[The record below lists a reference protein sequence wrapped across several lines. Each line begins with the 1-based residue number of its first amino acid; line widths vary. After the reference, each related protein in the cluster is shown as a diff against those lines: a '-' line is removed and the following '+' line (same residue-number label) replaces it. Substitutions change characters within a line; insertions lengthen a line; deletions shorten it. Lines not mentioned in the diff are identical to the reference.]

1 MLRGVVWAVC
11 CMVLYGCMLIQRC
24 MVLYVAVWLYGARRE
39 AGQGVAPVWSEIQLN
54 TAKYSRIPYSRPYS
68 KLGLYAHTAASRGVR
83 RRYTAHSEHTEKTG
97 GGLEPS
103 AANPDYWDLVP
114 YSENN
119 RSISDPGCLPANV
132 KAAHSSNFCATSRPS
147 APCLSTHERQRLRIA
162 RAIELPRKN

>member
-1 MLRGVVWAVC
+1 MG
-11 CMVLYGCMLIQRC
+11 CMVYG
-24 MVLYVAVWLYGARRE
+24 AVWLYAHTALYGAVCRCM
-39 AGQGVAPVWSEIQLN
+39 AVWRQEGGGTGRGTCMERN
-54 TAKYSRIPYSRPYS
+54 TAKYSEIQPNSIQPAIQQTWAVCAYSRIPWRPPAVY
-68 KLGLYAHTAASRGVR
+68 GTPRN
-83 RRYTAHSEHTEKTG
+83 HTEKTGG